1 MLLARSRLTPY
12 SLRSWARFNVAR
24 FEEFCPRALKAR
36 GRFRD
41 KTGDGT
47 VICVTSARGVTLNI

>member
-36 GRFRD
+36 ERFRD
-41 KTGDGT
+41 KTGGWNGYL
-47 VICVTSARGVTLNI
+47 CYKR